1 MTLGKLAGRE
11 VPDSLIEL
19 CVVTEVF
26 YLNKALALFNT
37 GTHDPFILHASFMQV
52 THLPFLAM
60 GKLSVYVL
68 IPRQP
73 KMLIFNISHA
83 HLLCN
88 LYAPF
93 VVSVSFYLTC
103 HSLVLLHG
111 HHCRMF

>member
-1 MTLGKLAGRE
+1 
-11 VPDSLIEL
+11 
-19 CVVTEVF
+19 
-26 YLNKALALFNT
+26 
-37 GTHDPFILHASFMQV
+37 MQV

-88 LYAPF
+88 LYAPLVF
-93 VVSVSFYLTC
+93 PSAFFSRATVSFCSMVTTVVC
-103 HSLVLLHG
+103 FSPISNIGDRNLVP
-111 HHCRMF
+111 